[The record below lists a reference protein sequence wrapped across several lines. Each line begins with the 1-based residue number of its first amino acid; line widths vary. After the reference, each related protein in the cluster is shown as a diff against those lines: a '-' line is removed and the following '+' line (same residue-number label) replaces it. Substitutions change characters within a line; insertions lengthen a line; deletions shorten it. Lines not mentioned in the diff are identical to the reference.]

1 MEARFTSQPKL
12 NLLHFMPT
20 KQLSVAVFKLVG
32 VLATLAA
39 GLGEARAAVTVQTLN
54 LTSGGGSEGIGFG
67 YNFSTFAISD
77 TGEQTGSVMARSAFD
92 SFDNMF
98 FGLSYLNGDY
108 VGGSFQAK
116 VSATSVSFGAT
127 IDSSVTWSSRI
138 DLSQGLGDTFY
149 GIRFD
154 NGGGSF
160 SYGWLKLNTPGN
172 SVTLVSAGVEQ
183 ALDTAISAG
192 SLSSIPEPGATGVWA
207 AVAAAVFALTA
218 SRRRKSAA

>member
-1 MEARFTSQPKL
+1 MEARFTTQPKL

-20 KQLSVAVFKLVG
+20 KNLSFAVFKLVG

-39 GLGEARAAVTVQTLN
+39 GVGEARAAVTVQTLN
-54 LTSGGGSEGIGFG
+54 LTSGGGAEGIGFG
-67 YNFSTFAISD
+67 YNFSTFAISN

-92 SFDNMF
+92 PFDNMF

-160 SYGWLKLNTPGN
+160 SYGWVKLSTPGN
-172 SVTLVSAGVEQ
+172 TVVLGSAGVEQ
-183 ALDTAISAG
+183 ALNTAISAG
-192 SLSSIPEPGATGVWA
+192 SFTSSIPEPGSAAALAGLA
-207 AVAAAVFALTA
+207 AVALTA
-218 SRRRKSAA
+218 SRRKRSAV